1 MESSVLEKAFSHAGR
16 QYPSPQKWTELY
28 DLLEPVPFQQDQLND
43 MREQFAR
50 TGYVK
55 LEGFLQKE
63 ALEVFREE
71 MTEMEQM
78 ALRRQFEMPGYS
90 TPRSLSVLGGNQIRD
105 QSPLLYALYHHY
117 AIRDRIRDIV
127 GRQVYSCTHPEEYMV
142 ANFLHHSGDTHGWH
156 LDDPAFALII
166 FAEAPGKGE
175 GGELEYICNW
185 KDLCR
190 RKGHMPDEDIHD
202 LIAWSEHN
210 GLIDRQTHEAGDA
223 YLLRADHNLHRVTP
237 LTKAGVRRAAVNM
250 AYQSSPDTLYGQTA
264 NLLYGY

>member
-1 MESSVLEKAFSHAGR
+1 MESFVLERAFSQTGR
-16 QYPSPQKWTELY
+16 PYLSPQKWAELY
-28 DLLEPVPFQQDQLND
+28 DLLEPTPFRPDKITD

-55 LEGFLQKE
+55 LEGFLQQE

-71 MTEMEQM
+71 MAEMEQI

-90 TPRSLSVLGGNQIRD
+90 TPRSLSVLGGNQIRH
-105 QSPLLYALYHHY
+105 QSPLLYSLYHHY
-117 AIRDRIRDIV
+117 AIRDCIQDIV
-127 GRQVYSCTHPEEYMV
+127 GRQVYSCTHPEEFMV
-142 ANFLHHSGDTHGWH
+142 ANFLHNSGDTHGWH

-166 FAEAPGKGE
+166 FAEAPGKEE

-190 RKGHMPDEDIHD
+190 RKGRKPDEDIHG
-202 LIAWSEHN
+202 LIEWSDQN

-237 LTKAGVRRAAVNM
+237 LTKVEVRRAAVNM
-250 AYQSSPDTLYGQTA
+250 AYQSTPDTLYGQTA